1 MYYRIRNLRDDK
13 DLSQKDMARVLSIS
27 QTTYSRYESGVLDIP
42 TEALINLAKYHNT
55 SIDYLLNLTNQ
66 KAPYPRASYK

>member
-13 DLSQKDMARVLSIS
+13 DLSQTDMAKILSIS
-27 QTTYSRYESGVLDIP
+27 QTSYSRYESGGLDIP
-42 TEALINLAKYHNT
+42 TEALIKLAKYHNT

-66 KAPYPRASYK
+66 KAPYPRTSDK